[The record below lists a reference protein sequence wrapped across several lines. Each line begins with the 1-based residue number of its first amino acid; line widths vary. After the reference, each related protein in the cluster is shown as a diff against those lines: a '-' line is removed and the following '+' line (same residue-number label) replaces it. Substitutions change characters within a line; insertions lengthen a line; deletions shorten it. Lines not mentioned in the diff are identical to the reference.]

1 MCDPH
6 SSRRRRGSVEKTC
19 TNCGKVLPRD
29 DARFCNNCGQI
40 IPYSR
45 PLKHSLPDEP
55 PAWMKQLEDSIGHAT
70 PFGNFNI
77 HVSDTSTSS
86 ARNHTQSSII
96 LDAVETKQAPE
107 DPEPSHPQET
117 SPHGDISMGNAGADS
132 SPPEVMQQLKPNNI
146 PLRELHVKVWNHEE
160 ADDYSMQ
167 EGIGLVEDLPTRP
180 LHVPDAPGNI
190 KRPFSTSDY
199 TVESVDDEGIVED
212 LPTRPV
218 IASLPKTPPL
228 LGSSSPP
235 AANNV
240 RVLHLDEVEE
250 LDTRPLMVQR
260 QAQTNSPA
268 VENLVE
274 QHSQATRA
282 PVEPAHSPVGQ
293 DPVTPVLFPQPQKAP
308 AKALGQ
314 TPPVSVAIPPVARN
328 KRKSRKHLL
337 FVLILLIILVGGV
350 SVWLIVFQPFTVPE
364 VTTTT
369 QIFQNTNL
377 GLSLHYPQNWKAE
390 VDNKNG
396 IIYFYDDNHTDQV
409 QIGAVA
415 ASSQTIE
422 QYISKEVS
430 SAGMTGQIVEAS
442 LSFAGTSWQQVRG
455 NMLQSGASYTAVLL
469 VTMHSGR
476 YFSIL
481 QVAPLA
487 TYTQEDQLVFSN
499 IRSSFQ
505 FI

>member
-1 MCDPH
+1 
-6 SSRRRRGSVEKTC
+6 VEKTC

-29 DARFCNNCGQI
+29 DARFCNNCGQV

-45 PLKHSLPDEP
+45 PLKHSLPGEP
-55 PAWMKQLEDSIGHAT
+55 PAWMKQLEDSLSQAT
-70 PFGNFNI
+70 PSGKLKI

-86 ARNHTQSSII
+86 ARNQTQSSMISE
-96 LDAVETKQAPE
+96 AVEMKAAPE
-107 DPEPSHPQET
+107 DPKPPHPQET
-117 SPHGDISMGNAGADS
+117 SLHGDISVGNAETDI
-132 SPPEVMQQLKPNNI
+132 SPPEVQVKPINI
-146 PLRELHVKVWNHEE
+146 PPRELRVKVWNQEE
-160 ADDYSMQ
+160 ADDFPMQ

-180 LHVPDAPGNI
+180 LHVPDTPGNI
-190 KRPFSTSDY
+190 KHPFSTSDY

-218 IASLPKTPPL
+218 IASLPKTPPI
-228 LGSSSPP
+228 LGSSTPP
-235 AANNV
+235 AVNNV
-240 RVLHLDEVEE
+240 GVLHLNEVEE
-250 LDTRPLMVQR
+250 FDTRPLMVQR

-274 QHSQATRA
+274 QHLQATRA
-282 PVEPAHSPVGQ
+282 PVEPAHSPVVQ
-293 DPVTPVLFPQPQKAP
+293 DPVTPALFPQPQKAP

-314 TPPVSVAIPPVARN
+314 TPPVSVAVPPVARN

-364 VTTTT
+364 VTKTT
-369 QIFQNTNL
+369 QIFQNSNL
-377 GLSLHYPQNWKAE
+377 GVSLYYPQNWKAE
-390 VDNKNG
+390 VDQING

-409 QIGAVA
+409 SISAVA

-422 QYISKEVS
+422 QYISRQVS
-430 SAGMTGQIVEAS
+430 SAGMTGQNVEAS

-469 VTMHSGR
+469 VTMHGGR
-476 YFSIL
+476 YYSIL

-487 TYTQEDQLVFSN
+487 TYTQEDQLVFSD